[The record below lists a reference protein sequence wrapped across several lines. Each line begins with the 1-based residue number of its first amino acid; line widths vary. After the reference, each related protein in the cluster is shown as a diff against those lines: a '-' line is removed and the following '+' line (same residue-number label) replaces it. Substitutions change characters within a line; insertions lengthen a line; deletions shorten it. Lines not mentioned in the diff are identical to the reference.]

1 MAPVLEQVLVSHA
14 FKRIRGLDELLRTS
28 RDA

>member
-1 MAPVLEQVLVSHA
+1 MAPVLEQVLVSHV